1 MQKFFFVLK
10 LKFLD
15 AVGGGVFFCVR
26 RLEHRLSPAALWTL
40 VSPVAAGRTALNLLF
55 RKPRPAARLPEF
67 LHGWAGVPAI
77 RGQRRADYLNR
88 LLENFPDRLADEK
101 WRGRCRIDGL
111 EHWHAAQAAGRP
123 VVLAFFH
130 FGPIFLMG
138 YWLRAF
144 GLPVAAFS
152 GGKNFLRGRLAKL
165 KDAHSPV
172 AGVPNFFYM
181 DELRQ
186 SLVFLDKGNALL
198 IAIDSPAEKNV
209 IISAVD
215 GWNFE
220 MPTGPIRMAV
230 RRRAVL
236 IPFSLVDEGGW
247 NFRLQLHQPVPE
259 AWLSGEENF

>member
-152 GGKNFLRGRLAKL
+152 GGKIFCADGSQNSRTPTRLWQACL
-165 KDAHSPV
+165 I
-172 AGVPNFFYM
+172 FFIWM
-181 DELRQ
+181 NCASR
-186 SLVFLDKGNALL
+186 
-198 IAIDSPAEKNV
+198 
-209 IISAVD
+209 
-215 GWNFE
+215 W
-220 MPTGPIRMAV
+220 
-230 RRRAVL
+230 
-236 IPFSLVDEGGW
+236 FSSTKAT
-247 NFRLQLHQPVPE
+247 RC
-259 AWLSGEENF
+259 